1 MPKNESYKDLVKRLD
16 AIINI
21 LLETFH
27 PEGKEMPNIKKIE
40 ILHRVGLRPTEIS
53 KILGISEIYVNV
65 GLTRIRKRKARRK

>member
-1 MPKNESYKDLVKRLD
+1 
-16 AIINI
+16 
-21 LLETFH
+21 
-27 PEGKEMPNIKKIE
+27 MPNIKKIE